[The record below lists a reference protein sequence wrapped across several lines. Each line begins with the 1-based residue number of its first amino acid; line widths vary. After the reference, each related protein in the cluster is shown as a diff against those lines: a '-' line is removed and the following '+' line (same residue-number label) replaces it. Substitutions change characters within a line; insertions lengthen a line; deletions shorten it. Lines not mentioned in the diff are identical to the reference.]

1 MSAYCY
7 IQLSDVPPDL
17 MKSIRRRVDD
27 VSGESLVAF
36 DDSPLVG
43 LLGEGDEEIEIEY
56 PFPRSTI
63 RNDLVSW
70 LVHWGICFRVVM

>member
-7 IQLSDVPPDL
+7 IQLSDVPPAL
-17 MKSIRRRVDD
+17 MKSICQCVDD
-27 VSGESLVAF
+27 VTGGKLVAF

-43 LLGEGDEEIEIEY
+43 RLDEGDGEIEIEY
-56 PFPRSTI
+56 PFPRDTI

-70 LVHWGICFRVVM
+70 LVRWGICFRVVM